1 MKRKG
6 ILAVGLALMILA
18 TGCGSKL
25 DRAPLEKAGK
35 EQGLPV
41 GVETL
46 ETSEIVES
54 FYSLGAVEPSRTYK
68 MNALTN
74 ADVKK
79 VYVSV
84 GDIVSAGD
92 LLFELETDDFKT
104 NKTSQLSNVKTQL
117 DTSKIQL
124 DSASKNYED
133 TKALYNQGAVSKS
146 ALDQAEDAYESAKLN
161 YNSAL
166 TGYNT
171 TLSSLSSTE
180 ENYLVTSPVDGIVTS
195 RSVEESQFATTQN
208 GVTVAQYNPIKV
220 SLNIPS
226 TQIDKAYKGQ
236 PVRIVFPSQDLEMTA
251 KLTAI
256 NLAGSAGGY
265 PAEVEIVNT
274 ESKLLPGMTAEVYLE
289 TAKSEAAFV
298 TEKNTVLEDESGYYI
313 YLVKDGKAVKVPV
326 EKGIEDGEHVQIIG
340 ALSIGDQ
347 VVVKG
352 HHYLK
357 ENDLVLVK

>member
-25 DRAPLEKAGK
+25 DRTPLEKAGK

-46 ETSEIVES
+46 EPSEIVES

-117 DTSKIQL
+117 DTSK
-124 DSASKNYED
+124 Y
-133 TKALYNQGAVSKS
+133 
-146 ALDQAEDAYESAKLN
+146 
-161 YNSAL
+161 
-166 TGYNT
+166 
-171 TLSSLSSTE
+171 SLI
-180 ENYLVTSPVDGIVTS
+180 LPVKTMK
-195 RSVEESQFATTQN
+195 TQN
-208 GVTVAQYNPIKV
+208 RFIT
-220 SLNIPS
+220 
-226 TQIDKAYKGQ
+226 KGLFQ
-236 PVRIVFPSQDLEMTA
+236 
-251 KLTAI
+251 
-256 NLAGSAGGY
+256 
-265 PAEVEIVNT
+265 
-274 ESKLLPGMTAEVYLE
+274 
-289 TAKSEAAFV
+289 
-298 TEKNTVLEDESGYYI
+298 
-313 YLVKDGKAVKVPV
+313 KVP
-326 EKGIEDGEHVQIIG
+326 
-340 ALSIGDQ
+340 LTR
-347 VVVKG
+347 
-352 HHYLK
+352 LK
-357 ENDLVLVK
+357 THMSQPS